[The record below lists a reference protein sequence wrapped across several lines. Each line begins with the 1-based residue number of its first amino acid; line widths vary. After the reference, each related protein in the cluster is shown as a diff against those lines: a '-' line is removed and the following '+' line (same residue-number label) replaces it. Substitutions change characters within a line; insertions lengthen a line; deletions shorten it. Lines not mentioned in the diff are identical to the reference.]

1 MSAAESSESNT
12 DTEWKNDLPESQANL
27 KRSQEDLRESQ
38 AGLKKSLDSLRES
51 HLSLKKTE
59 GDLRESQASLQESQA
74 DLRESQTDPRESQAD
89 LKGSLDN
96 LQTSRTAEIS
106 EIRKELEDLQR
117 FKARMRNK
125 VLLEWLTYGH
135 SETLCELIHGGDI
148 KSDILLF
155 KIVKTERPDL
165 LGKFERAF
173 LKSYQLSA
181 KENAG
186 DLEATPGMIIEALNR
201 RATIINLGNLAE
213 AEQKSCSRQDS
224 FLNTRSG
231 ASMAMLIKD
240 RYEV

>member
-181 KENAG
+181 KKNAG
-186 DLEATPGMIIEALNR
+186 HMGAPLDVIIDALNYVCKCY
-201 RATIINLGNLAE
+201 TLSNLTSAK
-213 AEQKSCSRQDS
+213 QKSARDKIL
-224 FLNTRSG
+224 F
-231 ASMAMLIKD
+231 
-240 RYEV
+240 